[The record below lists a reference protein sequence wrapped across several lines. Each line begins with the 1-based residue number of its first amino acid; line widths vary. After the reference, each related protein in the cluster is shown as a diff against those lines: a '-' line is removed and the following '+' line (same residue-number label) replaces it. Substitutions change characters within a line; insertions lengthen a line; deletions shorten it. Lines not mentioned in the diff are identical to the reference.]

1 VPLVP
6 LIRTP
11 PTAGLTALSRSAC
24 LRRSCPTIAVNGKYR
39 SSST

>member
-11 PTAGLTALSRSAC
+11 PTAGLTALSRSAR
-24 LRRSCPTIAVNGKYR
+24 LRRSCPTIALNGK
-39 SSST
+39 